1 MLSSFAQ
8 LRERTDSKD
17 PKVVAVACAHDPHTL
32 EAVLHAAGEGILRYI
47 LIGHKDEILRIGSGS
62 GYTISRDDIID
73 ASTAE
78 EAGKM
83 AVQLI
88 RERKADFLLKGS
100 MQTSTLLKEVVNKE
114 TGIGLG
120 RPMSHIAMLE
130 IPGYHKIL
138 GVTDGGMIPSPDLK
152 MKMAIIR
159 NAVEFYRQLGISRPI
174 VSAVCAAETV
184 SPKIVETVDAAALKE
199 ESLSGVLGDCYVEGP
214 ISFDLAMDKG
224 AARIKGYESLAAG
237 ETDIMVVPNI
247 TAGNIMCKALTTFAG
262 AKMAGCVV
270 GAQCPVALNS
280 RSASFEEKYNALLLC
295 MQVGGNAQKGGQDE
309 LSATDH

>member
-8 LRERTDSKD
+8 LRDRTDSKD

-47 LIGHKDEILRIGSGS
+47 LIGHKDEILRVGSGS

-88 RERKADFLLKGS
+88 PERKADFLLKGS

-174 VSAVCAAETV
+174 VSVVCAAETV
-184 SPKIVETVDAAALKE
+184 SPKIVGTVDAAALKE